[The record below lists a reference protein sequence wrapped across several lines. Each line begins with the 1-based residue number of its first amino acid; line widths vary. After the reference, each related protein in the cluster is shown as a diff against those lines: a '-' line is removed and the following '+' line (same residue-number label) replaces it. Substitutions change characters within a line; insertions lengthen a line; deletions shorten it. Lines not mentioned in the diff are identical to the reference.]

1 MTLLNKTGIL
11 MFIVVSVLFSMFTH
25 RRSQGVDSS
34 GPKMS
39 IEQEVLEVSVNDP
52 EEKLLEGITATD
64 KKDGDV
70 TDSVVL
76 ESLSAFISGSTRLAT
91 YAAFDSDQHVVRGSR
106 RITYTDYTKPEFSMR
121 QLLEYPAGRSSI
133 SINGITA
140 KDCIDGD
147 ISSSI
152 KVSLGPTYGLDEVGE
167 YDTVF
172 SVVNSAGDVASFH
185 AFIVVYDPEL
195 SRGPQFDAKDGEYLI
210 YLDRGEEFHPFEY
223 IEDVKI
229 GGRKY
234 PIVEGDG
241 NYGAE
246 KIDKDEKIVVGQNQI
261 DVEGEVDTDMPGEYV
276 VKFSMTLDAGNQET
290 VTGMRRIYVIVRDN

>member
-1 MTLLNKTGIL
+1 MTLLNKIGIF
-11 MFIVVSVLFSMFTH
+11 MFITASVLFSMFTH

-39 IEQEVLEVSVNDP
+39 IEQEALEVSVNDS
-52 EEKLLEGITATD
+52 EKKLLEGITATD

-76 ESLSAFISGSTRLAT
+76 ESLSTFISGSTRLAT

-172 SVVNSAGDVASFH
+172 SVVNSAGDVVSFH
-185 AFIVVYDPEL
+185 AFIVVYDPEI
-195 SRGPQFDAKDGEYLI
+195 SRGPQFDVKDGEYLI
-210 YLDRGEEFHPFEY
+210 YLNKGEDFHPFDY

-234 PIVEGDG
+234 SIVEGNG

-246 KIDKDEKIVVGQNQI
+246 KIGKDEKIVVGQNQI

>member
-1 MTLLNKTGIL
+1 MTFLNKTGIL

-91 YAAFDSDQHVVRGSR
+91 YAAFDSDQHVVRESR

-185 AFIVVYDPEL
+185 AFIVVYDPEIG
-195 SRGPQFDAKDGEYLI
+195 RGPQFDAKDGEYLI
-210 YLDRGEEFHPFEY
+210 YLNKGEDFHPFDY

-234 PIVEGDG
+234 SIVEGNG

-246 KIDKDEKIVVGQNQI
+246 KIGKDEKIVVGQNQI

>member
-1 MTLLNKTGIL
+1 MALLNKIGIL
-11 MFIVVSVLFSMFTH
+11 MFMMVSVLFIMFFH
-25 RRSQGVDSS
+25 RQSQGVDSS

-39 IEQEVLEVSVNDP
+39 IEQEVLKVSVGDP
-52 EEKLLEGITATD
+52 EENLLEGITAKD
-64 KKDGDV
+64 QKDGDV

-76 ESLSAFISGSTRLAT
+76 ESLSSFISGSTRLAT

-106 RITYTDYTKPEFSMR
+106 RITYTDYTKPEFSMH

-140 KDCIDGD
+140 EDCIDGD

-172 SVVNSAGDVASFH
+172 SVVNSAGDIASFH
-185 AFIVVYDPEL
+185 AYIVVYDPEVN
-195 SRGPQFDAKDGEYLI
+195 RGPQFDAKDGEYLV
-210 YLDRGEEFHPFEY
+210 YLNRGEDFHPFDY

-234 PIVEGDG
+234 SIVEGNG

-246 KIDKDEKIVVGQNQI
+246 KIDKNEKIVVGQNQI
-261 DVEGEVDTDMPGEYV
+261 DVEGEVDSDTPGEYV
-276 VKFSMTLDAGNQET
+276 IKFSMTLDAGNQET